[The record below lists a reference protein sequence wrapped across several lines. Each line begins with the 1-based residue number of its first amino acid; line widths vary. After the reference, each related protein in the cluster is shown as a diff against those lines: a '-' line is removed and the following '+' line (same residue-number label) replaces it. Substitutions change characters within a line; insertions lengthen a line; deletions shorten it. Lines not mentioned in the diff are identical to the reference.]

1 MQDTQNLRGN
11 TAENNTKRRSGKP
24 GWRFVLWAALAGV
37 VVAAVVRAFF
47 FEIYYIPSG
56 SMEPTLQV
64 ADRVLVDRNGFDDG
78 GIRHGDL
85 VVFDGRGSFAPL
97 HSDDPLPL
105 AAVTSLG
112 EWLGLIGSDTVYVKR
127 VIGLPGDRVT
137 CCGDAGRILVNGE
150 PLEEN
155 YLYSQDAASELEF
168 DVRVPGGKLWLMGDH
183 RSVSADSRSLLGAP
197 GGGFVSIERVIG
209 RPTTIIWPLD
219 RIGPIERVP
228 SAGGTALTMKGA

>member
-1 MQDTQNLRGN
+1 MQDTQNIRGN
-11 TAENNTKRRSGKP
+11 TAANNTKRRSGKP
-24 GWRFVLWAALAGV
+24 GWRFVLWAAIAGV
-37 VVAAVVRAFF
+37 VLAAVVRAFF
-47 FEIYYIPSG
+47 VEIYYIPSG
-56 SMEPTLQV
+56 SMEPTLQ
-64 ADRVLVDRNGFDDG
+64 AGDRVLVDRNGFDDG

-97 HSDDPLPL
+97 HSDDPLPF
-105 AAVTSLG
+105 AAVKTLG

-127 VIGLPGDRVT
+127 AIGLPGDRVT
-137 CCGDAGRILVNGE
+137 CCDDAGRLLVNGE

-155 YLYSQDAASELEF
+155 YLYPHDAASELEF
-168 DVRVPGGKLWLMGDH
+168 DVRVPEGRLWLMGDH
-183 RSVSADSRSLLGAP
+183 RSASADSRSLLGAP

-228 SAGGTALTMKGA
+228 SAGATALTMKGA